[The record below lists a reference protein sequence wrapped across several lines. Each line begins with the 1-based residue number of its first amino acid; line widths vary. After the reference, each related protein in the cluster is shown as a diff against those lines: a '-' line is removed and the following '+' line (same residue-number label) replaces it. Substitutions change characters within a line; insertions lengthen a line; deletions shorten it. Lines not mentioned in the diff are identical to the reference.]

1 MRRLG
6 MTFWAPYSSPTACE
20 SVSWISVFQTCIAVC
35 ALLFFF
41 RVVKINAG
49 SWTCQFRQS
58 LLPFHKT
65 LHYTEWHKQM
75 TRFLDINS
83 HWRILHLL
91 HPLNV
96 IGLDCAQTRVRKDKR
111 KTKSIWVCLKVKVK
125 NRSNGVSSFLPCKW
139 PFKWYRNDKSMYI
152 LHLKVLSTGYHG
164 AASNRSLRIVKV
176 SRILRPQLWP
186 EWWFSH
192 SYMGVSYWNHGFTKS
207 I

>member
-1 MRRLG
+1 MFVSMTASEMRNLPWQLQSQGNRKKLICTTPIWTSWGAWGWHFEHHIRLQ
-6 MTFWAPYSSPTACE
+6 PP
-20 SVSWISVFQTCIAVC
+20 VSLWVEYPSFKR
-35 ALLFFF
+35 ALLFVHCCFFF

-49 SWTCQFRQS
+49 SWTCQVRQS

-96 IGLDCAQTRVRKDKR
+96 IGVECAQTRVRKDKR
-111 KTKSIWVCLKVKVK
+111 KTKSIWACLKVKVK
-125 NRSNGVSSFLPCKW
+125 NRSNGVSSFLPFKW

-152 LHLKVLSTGYHG
+152 L
-164 AASNRSLRIVKV
+164 I
-176 SRILRPQLWP
+176 
-186 EWWFSH
+186 
-192 SYMGVSYWNHGFTKS
+192 
-207 I
+207 